1 MTKKKPGDKAEV
13 RGVDPAWLLTKK
25 LGISLAEAH
34 ARLAA
39 DEARENEA
47 RKAEAKAAKTKA
59 TKEETT
65 EVPPTE

>member
-1 MTKKKPGDKAEV
+1 MTKKKPGDKSEV
-13 RGVDPAWLLTKK
+13 RGVDPAWLMTKK

-47 RKAEAKAAKTKA
+47 KQAAKTKES
-59 TKEETT
+59 TTPPTTT
-65 EVPPTE
+65 E

>member
-1 MTKKKPGDKAEV
+1 MTKKKPGIKAEV

-39 DEARENEA
+39 DEARE
-47 RKAEAKAAKTKA
+47 AEAKAAKTKA

-65 EVPPTE
+65 TPPTTE

>member
-39 DEARENEA
+39 DEAQENEA
-47 RKAEAKAAKTKA
+47 KAM
-59 TKEETT
+59 KEETT

>member
-47 RKAEAKAAKTKA
+47 KAAKTKT